1 MKHCFQFF
9 ALFLAWISHQSVAQT
24 TKFHVIADSLD
35 AFPGQMHA
43 TGQAMYDEGERENS
57 CESMLSGGALMVRA
71 INNGW
76 TADLPDVNI
85 PFCESPGFDW
95 AKELAYYHF
104 ERQNFDVSRVWFERV
119 MQLAENDRERAKAQN
134 NIGVTHHFEGN
145 MQAAYDAFL
154 KAVDYGIENLSSIN
168 LASIAGLSL
177 TLGQAHACL
186 DWTSK
191 ARERLNQELEGG
203 LPMDEHARRSD
214 LIGLSELMANLD
226 LKETEQAR
234 QAFSRIQMRDA
245 FPGLEMEFAHA
256 SMILALRADDPSVL
270 EVHRPQMETWL
281 AADSAEAVARL
292 GASVMYFE
300 PWRKDWMEATGLEA
314 DQIWPHLTSLSP
326 HLLPVLNPERVHD
339 TPVQRAETAYRSASW
354 LLLIIGLLPLL
365 GLLIFKQ
372 VHQSRSLYSNPQLIS
387 DIDRVYRNPKLMG
400 RMSGALSRAVWLGR
414 QALKA
419 VPDGLLEQLTTRERE
434 ILKAAQMNERPK
446 LTADR
451 LGIAPKSIYTLRT
464 TLRSKLD
471 IPRELSLED
480 WAQQHLIEKP

>member
-1 MKHCFQFF
+1 MSLVLVLLTSPAAARKGEFR
-9 ALFLAWISHQSVAQT
+9 T
-24 TKFHVIADSLD
+24 IADSLD
-35 AFPGQMHA
+35 ALPAQ
-43 TGQAMYDEGERENS
+43 MYDAGKSLLHSGFEDNS
-57 CESMLSGGALMVRA
+57 CETIFTGGALMLRA

-76 TADLPDVNI
+76 EAELPEVNI
-85 PFCESPGFDW
+85 PSCDSIGVDW
-95 AKELAYYHF
+95 AQEWAYYHF
-104 ERQNFDVSRVWFERV
+104 EHQNFEKSRVWYERV
-119 MQLAENDRERAKAQN
+119 LQLAETDRERAKAQN

-145 MQAAYDAFL
+145 LEAAYDAFER
-154 KAVDYGIENLSSIN
+154 AVDYGIENLSSIN
-168 LASIAGLSL
+168 LASIAGLSN
-177 TLGQAHACL
+177 TLGQPHACL
-186 DWTSK
+186 DWTQR
-191 ARERLNQELEGG
+191 AMERLDQELKDGMP
-203 LPMDEHARRSD
+203 LDEHARRFD
-214 LIGLSELMANLD
+214 LISLSELMAHLD
-226 LKETEQAR
+226 LKQVDDAR
-234 QAFSRIQMRDA
+234 QVFSRMQMRDA

-270 EVHRPQMETWL
+270 EVHRPQMETWM

-300 PWRKDWMEATGLEA
+300 PWRTDWMEATGLET

-365 GLLIFKQ
+365 VLVIFKQ
-372 VHQSRSLYSNPQLIS
+372 VHQNRSLYSNHQLIS

-434 ILKAAQMNERPK
+434 ILKAAQINERPK